1 MTNNFLNFITLDV
14 DGSPVLNEQG
24 VPILLPRP
32 DTKTTDDVERLIAL
46 GKPIQVIQKFA
57 ELVVL
62 GKQWNWAEEYQEY
75 LIIKSQIEEH
85 NRSLPDPVRGDD
97 GQLVYEDPLPLPEDP
112 EDLPSYTVEDVL
124 NPYAITLFKN
134 NREQLVADS
143 VVEANGFSFDGDN
156 NSIQK
161 MANKIL
167 SYVYSGK
174 DDKDTLYW
182 SLANTGTGVMTE
194 VTLGDLKQA
203 HCLAV
208 DYVQSVWGIE

>member
-143 VVEANGFSFDGDN
+143 VVEVNGFSFDGDN

-194 VTLGDLKQA
+194 VTLGDLKKA